1 MKPNEMPPDM
11 QRAYRMLPERL
22 YKRRREL
29 RLTQMQVWMD
39 TGIAMSS
46 ISQFENGRR
55 IPTFENLLVL
65 ASYYGVKVGWL
76 LGETD

>member
-1 MKPNEMPPDM
+1 MKPNEMAPDM

-29 RLTQMQVWMD
+29 HLTQMQVWMD